1 MQNLALLVLKPDF
14 WRINWFRRE
23 TSFGEENGVPQSCCK
38 DETQCQSDQVL
49 WDRENSTIVQ
59 VCLLD
64 LLLFRCSMFI
74 FLVINLCLL
83 QTCWPHRLGA
93 FICLVSPPTIC
104 LWFSPP
110 LPQFLLSRFLSYHP
124 HLYLLVHMAIFFV
137 TVAGGWLLPCLLPGE
152 RKQGRR
158 LGAIL
163 SHFFSARRSF
173 EELNDFFWKLCSI
186 SNTDQLT
193 CWFSSWH

>member
-49 WDRENSTIVQ
+49 WDRENPTIVQ

-83 QTCWPHRLGA
+83 QTNMLTSQTGCIHLLGLAADHLPVILSTAAAIFA
-93 FICLVSPPTIC
+93 FQVFKLSPTSFGSYDHFLCDGSRWLASALPAAWGAQTESPPGSNTE
-104 LWFSPP
+104 PP
-110 LPQFLLSRFLSYHP
+110 LLCKKIFWGVERFLLKT
-124 HLYLLVHMAIFFV
+124 LLH
-137 TVAGGWLLPCLLPGE
+137 
-152 RKQGRR
+152 Q
-158 LGAIL
+158 
-163 SHFFSARRSF
+163 
-173 EELNDFFWKLCSI
+173 
-186 SNTDQLT
+186 
-193 CWFSSWH
+193 

>member
-49 WDRENSTIVQ
+49 WDRENPTIVQ

-64 LLLFRCSMFI
+64 MLLLRCSMFI

-110 LPQFLLSRFLSYHP
+110 LPQFLLSRSLFKLSPTSFGSYDHFLCD
-124 HLYLLVHMAIFFV
+124 
-137 TVAGGWLLPCLLPGE
+137 GCRWLASVLPAAWGAQTGSPPG
-152 RKQGRR
+152 
-158 LGAIL
+158 
-163 SHFFSARRSF
+163 
-173 EELNDFFWKLCSI
+173 
-186 SNTDQLT
+186 SNTEPLLLCKKIFWGVERFLLKTLLHQ
-193 CWFSSWH
+193 